1 MKTKLLTLLLLASA
15 LMTMAQPPAKIWYDE
30 TNLRTS
36 AIRNFAQAKYL
47 DCIMNCQRMVALG
60 NGDGLVT
67 GLMAMAYD
75 SLTNQEA
82 ADKSRADANL
92 YKVDSNIIRRLTAA
106 NLSPEIY
113 KRNILQSG
121 AGFYNTFKFDSSEVF
136 FTEYLKLAPKD
147 TFAIFFLANSQF
159 YQGKY
164 EQAVVNYKRVLELDF
179 NRADV
184 HNLVGVCLMLQNNF
198 LNARDYFSQALILD
212 KYMGNAHY
220 NLGRVQYGLNDKNAA
235 IQSLN
240 DAYSM
245 LPKDSNIV
253 ALLSQ
258 IYLEQQDYKNAEK
271 FLAKLYALNKS
282 NEKVGWN
289 LVNIARK
296 NKDYEHVAIYLQNII
311 RVNPKNPQGYVE
323 LGETY
328 VTTNNYEQAFNNYE
342 NAISKLGESR
352 DFLYNAGMCANHI
365 GIYGKAVEYLSKA
378 ISLDASYAKSY
389 KELGDAYTG
398 LKKKKQAKQ
407 NYKKANSLG
416 YEKEPVVQNPTPE
429 VARK

>member
-1 MKTKLLTLLLLASA
+1 MSVANPLVCSV
-15 LMTMAQPPAKIWYDE
+15 AQVAPGAV
-30 TNLRTS
+30 TS
-36 AIRNFAQAKYL
+36 VNV
-47 DCIMNCQRMVALG
+47 M
-60 NGDGLVT
+60 VT
-67 GLMAMAYD
+67 GPELPRRLAV
-75 SLTNQEA
+75 LRGQLERLA
-82 ADKSRADANL
+82 ADILCLQEVNGQKPQAAAP
-92 YKVDSNIIRRLTAA
+92 RRLLVLDRLLEGTPYAA
-106 NLSPEIY
+106 FARASTLSPD
-113 KRNILQSG
+113 G
-121 AGFYNTFKFDSSEVF
+121 D
-136 FTEYLKLAPKD
+136 P
-147 TFAIFFLANSQF
+147 
-159 YQGKY
+159 
-164 EQAVVNYKRVLELDF
+164 
-179 NRADV
+179 ADV

-311 RVNPKNPQGYVE
+311 RVNPKNPQGYIE